1 MTTKNKTVRSK
12 LKSGVVSGV
21 RKGWSGL
28 LWLLKILVPVSFA
41 TALLV
46 HFGIIYQLDFVLAPV
61 MNFLML
67 PSEAALPIIIGLF
80 TGIYGAVASLAVLP
94 LPVEQM
100 TLVAIFLLISHNI
113 IQESIVQGKSGL
125 NVFAAAFFRIFVS
138 IVTTYVC
145 GKIMGATVPQMA
157 GTAASVLEHT
167 QQPFSAMLL
176 EWGVDISKLAVQIF
190 CIIMPLMIVLE
201 TAKVFNLIQ
210 YITRLA
216 APVLAVMGLSRNTG
230 MLWLTAS
237 LFGLAYG
244 SAVLVEETKTSQFT
258 KEELTRLHL
267 SIGPNHAMIEDPALF
282 LPLGIPA
289 LWLWVPR
296 LAAAICIA
304 YTFNALSML
313 RRLHVKRTC
322 HKKFCNN

>member
-1 MTTKNKTVRSK
+1 M
-12 LKSGVVSGV
+12 
-21 RKGWSGL
+21 
-28 LWLLKILVPVSFA
+28 WLLKILVPVSFA

-46 HFGIIYQLDFVLAPV
+46 HFGIIYQLDFILAPV

-67 PSEAALPIIIGLF
+67 PSEAALPIIIGFF

-100 TLVAIFLLISHNI
+100 TLIAIFLLSSHNI

-125 NVFAAAFFRIFVS
+125 NVFTAAFFRIFVS
-138 IVTTYVC
+138 IVTTYVS
-145 GKIMGATVPQMA
+145 GKIMGATVPEMA
-157 GTAASVLEHT
+157 GTASLALEHT

-201 TAKVFNLIQ
+201 TAKEFNLIQ
-210 YITRLA
+210 YITKLA
-216 APVLAVMGLSRNTG
+216 SPILSVMGLSRNTG
-230 MLWLTAS
+230 MLWLTACI
-237 LFGLAYG
+237 FGLSYG
-244 SAVLVEETKTSQFT
+244 AAVIVEETKTNHFT
-258 KEELTRLHL
+258 KEELTKLHL
-267 SIGPNHAMIEDPALF
+267 SIGPNHSMIEDPALF
-282 LPLGIPA
+282 LPLGIPV
-289 LWLWVPR
+289 LWLWIPR
-296 LAAAICIA
+296 LVAVICIA
-304 YTFNALSML
+304 HTFNALSML

>member
-1 MTTKNKTVRSK
+1 
-12 LKSGVVSGV
+12 
-21 RKGWSGL
+21 
-28 LWLLKILVPVSFA
+28 LWLLKILVPISFA

-46 HFGIIYQLDFVLAPV
+46 HFGIIYRLDFILAPV

-125 NVFAAAFFRIFVS
+125 NAFAAAFFRIFVS

-167 QQPFSAMLL
+167 QQPFSAMLI

>member
-1 MTTKNKTVRSK
+1 M
-12 LKSGVVSGV
+12 
-21 RKGWSGL
+21 
-28 LWLLKILVPVSFA
+28 WLLKILVPISFA

-46 HFGIIYQLDFVLAPV
+46 HFGIIYELDFILAPV

-67 PSEAALPIIIGLF
+67 PSEAALPLIIGLF
-80 TGIYGAVASLAVLP
+80 TGIYGAVASMAVLP
-94 LPVEQM
+94 LPVEHM
-100 TLVAIFLLISHNI
+100 TLIAVFLLISHNI

-145 GKIMGATVPQMA
+145 GKIMGATVPEMA
-157 GTAASVLEHT
+157 GSASAALEHT

-201 TAKVFNLIQ
+201 TAKQFNLIE
-210 YITRLA
+210 YVTRIA
-216 APVLAVMGLSRNTG
+216 APLVKVMGLPRNTG
-230 MLWLTAS
+230 MLWLTACI
-237 LFGLAYG
+237 FGLSYG
-244 SAVLVEETKTSQFT
+244 AAVIVEETKTNYFT
-258 KEELTRLHL
+258 KEELTKLHL

-282 LPLGIPA
+282 LPLGIPV
-289 LWLWVPR
+289 LWLWIPR
-296 LAAAICIA
+296 LAAAICIT

-322 HKKFCNN
+322 HKKLCNN

>member
-1 MTTKNKTVRSK
+1 M
-12 LKSGVVSGV
+12 
-21 RKGWSGL
+21 
-28 LWLLKILVPVSFA
+28 WLLKILVPISFA

-46 HFGIIYQLDFVLAPV
+46 HFGIIYRLDFILAPV

-80 TGIYGAVASLAVLP
+80 TGIYGAVASLAVIP

-100 TLVAIFLLISHNI
+100 TLIAIFLLISHNI

-138 IVTTYVC
+138 IVTTYVS

-157 GTAASVLEHT
+157 GTASAVLENT

-190 CIIMPLMIVLE
+190 CIIMPLMIILE
-201 TAKVFNLIQ
+201 SAKQFNLIQ
-210 YITRLA
+210 YVTRLT
-216 APVLAVMGLSRNTG
+216 APILAVMGLSRNTG
-230 MLWLTAS
+230 MLWLTACI
-237 LFGLAYG
+237 FGLSYG
-244 SAVLVEETKTSQFT
+244 AAVLVEETKTNRFT
-258 KEELTRLHL
+258 KEELTKLHL
-267 SIGPNHAMIEDPALF
+267 SIGPNHAIIEDPALF

-289 LWLWVPR
+289 LWLWIPR
-296 LAAAICIA
+296 LAAAICIT
-304 YTFNALSML
+304 YTFNAVSML

-322 HKKFCNN
+322 HKKLCNN